1 MARAAQVAPLLIAD
15 GGALRRLARSPGS
28 YETAGPPKRQRPTS
42 HDHTIGYVCPRAELG
57 GGQRWQHQGL
67 QVALLSARSSAPRPA
82 AYPSALLRFAS
93 NWW

>member
-57 GGQRWQHQGL
+57 G
-67 QVALLSARSSAPRPA
+67 AAPRPA
-82 AYPSALLRFAS
+82 AYPSALLRLAS